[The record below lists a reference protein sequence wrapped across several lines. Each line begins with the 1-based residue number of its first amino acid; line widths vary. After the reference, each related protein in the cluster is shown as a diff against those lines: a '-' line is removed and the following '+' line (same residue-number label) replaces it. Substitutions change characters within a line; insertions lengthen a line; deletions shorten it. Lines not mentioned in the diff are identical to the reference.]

1 MKNMAVFLLII
12 IWTMDVYSYVLNK
25 GESGAN
31 LKWSNSG
38 ENIVIYVNPTPAGI
52 KSIGISASEVQ
63 TIFQASIDEWN
74 NHLSFKIVPIYTATP
89 PNSRSTNT
97 LNFTSNSNSFG
108 SGVLAA
114 TSISYNES
122 TGTIISADISMND
135 SLGSAT
141 YFSTDKTISSGA
153 TAYIGDVFTHEI
165 GHFLGLSHSEVINSS
180 MIYAIFKNQHSVHSD
195 DAAAVYENYNI
206 TKSSGVV
213 AGRVIGGNSIP
224 VFGAMVSALSILDN
238 KVVQSQLTDED
249 GAFNFKNLATTDS
262 YYFMVKPVE
271 QLDTISNFYS
281 PILTNYCNGQK
292 FKTSFYSQ
300 CGSGGRSRP
309 QVFGLS
315 DPSTLD
321 IGDITIRC
329 DENID
334 PFYLRL
340 KAEATNREYPL
351 QSGYQNSGEVFV
363 GYFSDTEITQGALGL
378 GDEFRLDLS
387 SIDFPGFSLGSLSLK
402 LNLISSGIGSSM
414 DFLVSTKRE
423 GDISWTTHTSSS
435 DGDSGKTLTDQNI
448 LLNLS
453 SSAANNV
460 FYIKVKP
467 IALTS
472 TQKYEIFSVIDKLNL
487 ENSLYVLTSQVG
499 VVSGLSFSPV
509 EEMNSDSFNDN
520 ALCPEADVNFTTQ
533 GYAPL
538 SPDSNNALQIQPEES
553 AVAVS
558 CATIDIDNDSGPGG
572 MLGSFLLGFCLI
584 GLLIQFVRF
593 PLNSLPE

>member
-1 MKNMAVFLLII
+1 MKNIASFLLMIL
-12 IWTMDVYSYVLNK
+12 WTMNVYGYVLNK
-25 GESGAN
+25 GESSAN

-38 ENIVIYVNPTPAGI
+38 ENIVIYVNPTPLGI
-52 KSIGISASEVQ
+52 RSNTITSSQVQ
-63 TIFQASIDEWN
+63 SIFQASIDEWN
-74 NHLSFKIVPIYTATP
+74 NHLNFKIVPIYTSSP
-89 PNSRSTNT
+89 PNERSTNT
-97 LNFTSNSNSFG
+97 LSFSSNSNSFG

-114 TSISYNES
+114 TSISYNEG

-135 SLGSAT
+135 STGSST
-141 YFSTDKTISSGA
+141 YFSTDKTISSG
-153 TAYIGDVFTHEI
+153 TNAYLGDVFTHEL

-180 MIYAIFKNQHSVHSD
+180 MVYAIFKNQHSVHSD
-195 DAAAVYENYNI
+195 DAAGVYENYNI

-213 AGRVIGGNSIP
+213 SGRVIGGNSIP
-224 VFGAMVSALSILDN
+224 VFGAMVSALSIHDN
-238 KVVQSQLTDED
+238 KVVQSQLTDES
-249 GAFNFKNLATTDS
+249 GAFNFRNLATTDS
-262 YYFMVKPVE
+262 YYFMVKPIE
-271 QLDTISNFYS
+271 QLDTVSNYYS

-292 FKTSFYSQ
+292 FKTSFYSE

-309 QVFGLS
+309 QVFAL
-315 DPSTLD
+315 DNPAILD

-340 KAEATNREYPL
+340 KSETTNREYSL
-351 QSGYQNSGEVFV
+351 QRGYQSPSEIFV
-363 GYFSDTEITQGALGL
+363 GYFSDFEITQGALGL
-378 GDEFRLDLS
+378 GDEFKLDLS
-387 SIDFPGFSLGSLSLK
+387 AIDFSGFSLGSLSLK

-414 DFLVSTKRE
+414 DFIVSTKRE
-423 GDISWTTHTSSS
+423 GDISWSTHNSSL
-435 DGDSGKTLTDQNI
+435 DVDSGKTLTDQSI
-448 LLNLS
+448 YLNLS
-453 SSAANNV
+453 SSAANNI

-467 IALTS
+467 IALST

-487 ENSLYVLTSQVG
+487 ENSLYVLSSQVG
-499 VVSGLSFSPV
+499 ILSGLNFSPV
-509 EEMNSDSFNDN
+509 EMMNSDSFSDN
-520 ALCPEADVNFTTQ
+520 ALCPQADINFTTQ

-538 SPDSNNALQIQPEES
+538 SPDSNNALQIKPDES
-553 AVAVS
+553 ATAIS